1 MARVPGDSILFTG
14 KMNVRKN
21 LENHRNCVMKL
32 VKDFGLGID
41 AYPLAYVVF
50 KIAGGDYEVATKMIL
65 EGKLVTTDLRR
76 KQNLKR

>member
-1 MARVPGDSILFTG
+1 
-14 KMNVRKN
+14 
-21 LENHRNCVMKL
+21 MKL

-65 EGKLVTTDLRR
+65 EGNAHKHIKMLSFSLSLFFKIILSSHKYFFKCVYFC
-76 KQNLKR
+76 LKKN